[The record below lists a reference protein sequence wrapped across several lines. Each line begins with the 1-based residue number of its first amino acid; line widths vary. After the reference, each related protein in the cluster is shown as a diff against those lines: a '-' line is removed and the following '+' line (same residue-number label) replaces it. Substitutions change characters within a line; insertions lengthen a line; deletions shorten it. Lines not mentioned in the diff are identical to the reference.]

1 MARTIHCSMFLG
13 LLVASCASATPGARP
28 HDMSAARHEREARA
42 HVRAADVHAA
52 EHERGARAERERCPP
67 AGNPTGPGAGGVCWA
82 SLTNAEHLNAAQEHR
97 RQAAEHRAASAA
109 LRDAEAR
116 ACVGISPD
124 DRDIS
129 PFTHEEDITSVRR
142 LAVSDAE
149 ARATGRLPSEQL
161 LGAVV
166 TFRAVPG
173 MTAEWLQ
180 TVVDCHIARNAS
192 LGHVVPEMPDCP
204 LVPNGVQARVT
215 SAGHGFAVEIRSDS
229 AATAREVLSRA
240 ERLRSGPGRVAAP

>member
-1 MARTIHCSMFLG
+1 MARTTHSCAILG

-28 HDMSAARHEREARA
+28 HDMSAAQHEREARA
-42 HVRAADVHAA
+42 NERAADVQTA
-52 EHERGARAERERCPP
+52 EYDRDARVERERCPP
-67 AGNPTGPGAGGVCWA
+67 GGNPAGPGAGGVCWA
-82 SLTNAEHLNAAQEHR
+82 SLTNVEHLNAAQEHR

-116 ACVGISPD
+116 ACVGISAD

-129 PFTHEEDITSVRR
+129 PFTHEEDVTSVRP
-142 LAVSDAE
+142 LAISDAD

-166 TFRAVPG
+166 MFRAVPG

-180 TVVDCHIARNAS
+180 TVVDCHLARNAS

-215 SAGHGFAVEIRSDS
+215 STGHGFAVEIRSDS
-229 AATAREVLSRA
+229 AATAREILSRA
-240 ERLRSGPGRVAAP
+240 ERLRGGPRQVAAP